1 MQDPENLTDTNAPR
15 LPREKELLRVLEE
28 LYGGFSEA
36 EEALSAIRRGEVDAF
51 LVSTDEGEKV
61 YTLKTAE
68 QPYRIL
74 IEQMQEGAA
83 LVSVDGTI
91 LYCNRSLAQLL
102 KTPLERLMGES
113 IHAFIA
119 PTSAESLR
127 RMLEANPSGSAGEST
142 LQARDGSRV
151 PVHLSLKLMPMD
163 GIQVFSLVATDL
175 TERKQAEETLQ
186 RAHDE
191 LEERV
196 QERTSELERANTRL
210 QSEIVE
216 RKRVEEELQSIA
228 RFPAENPNPTLRLDN
243 GRTIIYVNS
252 AARATFAEAFAGPGT
267 DAPEDIA
274 AIAETALA
282 SGVRQEVE
290 HHIGAEIY
298 LLTFVPFTDRHYVNV
313 YGRNITERKRAE
325 EALQESETRERRRAS
340 ELQTVME
347 AVPAGIFIAP
357 DPEGRTMYG
366 NHAAY
371 DQMRMPPGSNLS
383 RSAPDGERPLH
394 FRVMKDG
401 VEIPPEELPVQKA
414 AATGRPVDRAEF
426 DLVFDDGTV
435 RQLLGNAVPLPDE
448 NGGTRGAVGIF
459 LDISDRKRMEEALR
473 QSEQSLATELDAARR
488 LQQVS
493 TQMIQADRVEALYEE
508 ILDTAVT
515 ILDADFASIQMLY
528 PERGTAGELRLLGHR
543 GFTEEAARFWEWVRP
558 DSESSCGKALLTGQ
572 RVIIPDVLHAEFQA
586 GSADREVSLQTGIRA
601 VQTTPLYS
609 RSGTLLG
616 MLSTHWRRPHEP
628 TANELLSIDLLARQ
642 AADLID
648 RKRAEEALRRSEERF
663 RLLTENASDI
673 VVVLDAGGNIS
684 YASPSVR
691 QVGGYAPEELI
702 GRSALELTHPDDL
715 PAVVNALSTVAAR
728 PEDRVTLEVRLRH
741 SSGEWRNFDVIGIN
755 LLKEPAVRGFV
766 VNARDITD
774 RRRAEDALRESEEK
788 FRALVEHSL
797 DGTLILDLEG
807 TILFANHAAGRL
819 AEIENPDELI
829 GRNVMEFIAPVSLDD
844 ALRDFE
850 QVAKGIDAYVAR
862 YKVLTVT
869 QEARWIE
876 SIGKTILFGG
886 APSILISLRD
896 VTERQRAEEALVRRT
911 EELVRKSA
919 EVEAARDEAHM
930 YLDIMTHD
938 IRNVN
943 NVSGMYADLL
953 TELAY
958 GDLKA
963 YAEKL
968 QASIERSNEILRNVA
983 TVRRVHE
990 EETGLVPINLDAVI
1004 QNEISRFPEA
1014 SIDYLD
1020 PQVEVL
1026 ADGLLPTVFIN
1037 LIGNAVKFGG
1047 PDVTITVRAEV
1058 QDGEVLVSVEDTG
1071 PGVPDEVKAKLFR
1084 RFERGMGRGSGEGL
1098 GLFIVRTLV
1107 ERYGGKV
1114 QVEDRVPG
1122 RPAEGAAFRFTL
1134 KLAA

>member
-1 MQDPENLTDTNAPR
+1 MQDPEHLTDASAPR

-28 LYGGFSEA
+28 LYGDFSEA
-36 EEALSAIRRGEVDAF
+36 KEVLSAIRRGEVDAF

-83 LVSVDGTI
+83 LVSADGTI
-91 LYCNRSLAQLL
+91 LYSNRGLAQLL

-119 PTSAESLR
+119 PTSTESFR
-127 RMLEANPSGSAGEST
+127 RMLEANPPGSAGEST

-151 PVHLSLKLMPMD
+151 PVHLSLKPLSMD

-175 TERKQAEETLQ
+175 TESKQAEETLQ
-186 RAHDE
+186 RAHDG

-196 QERTSELERANTRL
+196 KERTVELEHANTRL

-243 GRTIIYVNS
+243 GRTIIYANK

-290 HHIGAEIY
+290 HRIGAETY
-298 LLTFVPFTDRHYVNV
+298 LLTFVPFRDLHYVNV
-313 YGRNITERKRAE
+313 YGIDITQRKKAE
-325 EALQESETRERRRAS
+325 
-340 ELQTVME
+340 
-347 AVPAGIFIAP
+347 
-357 DPEGRTMYG
+357 D
-366 NHAAY
+366 
-371 DQMRMPPGSNLS
+371 
-383 RSAPDGERPLH
+383 
-394 FRVMKDG
+394 
-401 VEIPPEELPVQKA
+401 
-414 AATGRPVDRAEF
+414 
-426 DLVFDDGTV
+426 
-435 RQLLGNAVPLPDE
+435 
-448 NGGTRGAVGIF
+448 
-459 LDISDRKRMEEALR
+459 ALR
-473 QSEQSLATELDAARR
+473 QSEQSLAAELDAARR

-493 TQMIQADRVEALYEE
+493 TQMIQADRVEALYEQ

-528 PERGTAGELRLLGHR
+528 PECGTTGELRLLGYR

-558 DSESSCGKALLTGQ
+558 DSESTYGKALLTGQ
-572 RVIIPDVLHAEFQA
+572 RVIVPDILDCEFMA
-586 GSADREVSLQTGIRA
+586 GSADRETYLRTGIRA

-642 AADLID
+642 AADYID

-673 VVVLDAGGNIS
+673 VIILDAGGNIS

-702 GRSALELTHPDDL
+702 GRHAIEMTHPDDL
-715 PAVVNALSTVAAR
+715 PLVTNALSTVAAH

-797 DGTLILDLEG
+797 DGTLILDREG

-862 YKVLTVT
+862 YEVLTVM

-896 VTERQRAEEALVRRT
+896 VTERQRAEEALRESKEKYRTLFDNAGDAIVIHDLEGQFLDVNRVATERFGYSREELLGRDLTMLTPPEFSALAPERIREVMQNGHMVFETADITRDGRRIPTEISARLITYQGRPAILSTARDITDRKRAEEALVRRT

-919 EVEAARDEAHM
+919 EVEAARDEAHT

-938 IRNVN
+938 IRNAN

-953 TELAY
+953 TDLAY

-963 YAEKL
+963 YAKKL

-990 EETGLVPINLDAVI
+990 EEAGLVPINLDAVI
-1004 QNEISRFPEA
+1004 RNEIGRFPEA
-1014 SIDYLD
+1014 SIDYPD
-1020 PQVEVL
+1020 PQIEVL

-1058 QDGEVLVSVEDTG
+1058 QDREVLVSVEDTG

-1114 QVEDRVPG
+1114 RVEDRVPG
-1122 RPAEGAAFRFTL
+1122 RPGEGAAFRFTL